1 MNTAERLVQW
11 QGDGGWG
18 HMDGWGMGGWGWL
31 WGSLLV
37 IGIIVLVVL
46 TVLVLTR
53 GTTREGSRQS
63 RAREILDERY
73 ARGEINTEEY
83 HERLRELS

>member
-1 MNTAERLVQW
+1 MYTAERLVAW
-11 QGDGGWG
+11 HADGGWR

-31 WGSLLV
+31 WGALLL
-37 IGIIVLVVL
+37 IGIIVLIVL
-46 TVLVLTR
+46 AVLVLTR
-53 GTTREGSRQS
+53 GTTSGGGRRS

-73 ARGEINTEEY
+73 ARGELDTEEY